1 MRSTL
6 LSRIVIYRSIRNASA
21 SRFLLPS
28 ILLDHVSQLDYKFP
42 FFIFLTWFK
51 SVFIFP
57 ACISVIHTF
66 DLFGKKKVQKRY
78 LPIIYSSVT
87 FWFYNMVPITKS
99 GPFMSINDF
108 RPTALHCTTA
118 HWWSMEMSIFHLWWS
133 VKICFREN
141 ILGINNLCSQCT
153 GKLYS
158 LFIERVWYYLT
169 SLFTRISSTTASIA
183 GESR

>member
-57 ACISVIHTF
+57 ACISVIHIF
-66 DLFGKKKVQKRY
+66 DLFGKKKVQKTY
-78 LPIIYSSVT
+78 LLIIYNSVT

-108 RPTALHCTTA
+108 RPTALHCTQYT
-118 HWWSMEMSIFHLWWS
+118 WSWVSPLRSRHSQDIFSWNGRRPHISQDENAWQYNSPHGLNLFYNCF
-133 VKICFREN
+133 ICFN
-141 ILGINNLCSQCT
+141 VNT
-153 GKLYS
+153 K
-158 LFIERVWYYLT
+158 
-169 SLFTRISSTTASIA
+169 
-183 GESR
+183 

>member
-57 ACISVIHTF
+57 ACISVIHIF
-66 DLFGKKKVQKRY
+66 DLFGKRKVQKRY

-108 RPTALHCTTA
+108 RPTALHYCTLMV
-118 HWWSMEMSIFHLWWS
+118 WENVNFSSMMVSKNMFQ
-133 VKICFREN
+133 REN
-141 ILGINNLCSQCT
+141 TGINI
-153 GKLYS
+153 LYS
-158 LFIERVWYYLT
+158 VQENCTVS
-169 SLFTRISSTTASIA
+169 SLSECKVLSYIPIHSHV
-183 GESR
+183 